1 MLFTTKHKMAL
12 AMATYYLLNKSR
24 RLFGLGDL
32 TKITRHGVSW
42 DLDLREGID
51 LSIFLTGSFQRRVAE
66 TCIRLLPPGGIAFD
80 IGANMGSVTVPLSKA
95 VSKSG
100 KIFAIEPTLYPFIRL
115 KKNLAINSVD
125 SNLVVPLQLFLS
137 SGVDEFIPSALQSS
151 WKVSG
156 ENVGAHPVHFG
167 VPQST
172 EGAVSSSLDLLVNKL
187 GLCRLDLIKIDVDG
201 AEDDVLAGGAASIIR
216 YTPSIVIEVAPYTLV
231 ERNLHPL
238 APLLQLQKL
247 GYKFATMNGRAL
259 SDLDVT
265 KLELLRPGQ
274 SIDIV
279 AIHGDKFD
287 SEVEK
292 LI

>member
-1 MLFTTKHKMAL
+1 MAL
-12 AMATYYLLNKSR
+12 ATATYYLLKKSR

-32 TKITRHGVSW
+32 TKITRYGVSW

-51 LSIFLTGSFQRRVAE
+51 LSIFLTGSFQKRVAE
-66 TCIRLLPPGGIAFD
+66 TCIRLLPPGGIVFD

-115 KKNLAINSVD
+115 KKNLAINGFD

-156 ENVGAHPVHFG
+156 DNAGAHPVHLG

-172 EGAVSSSLDLLVNKL
+172 EGAVSSSLDSLVNKL
-187 GLCRLDLIKIDVDG
+187 GLSRLDLIKIDVDG
-201 AEDDVLAGGAASIIR
+201 AEDDVLAGGADSIICHK
-216 YTPSIVIEVAPYTLV
+216 PSIVIEVAPYTLV

-238 APLLQLQKL
+238 APLLRLQKL

-279 AIHGDKFD
+279 AIHSDKFN